1 MFIKMFSKVIC
12 DADIKILDFDCLR
25 FLIAGVGYVFE
36 RGFLHSFKLKNT
48 LKRAVMERGGRGG
61 KKREGGHGSYGA
73 GDDGEVGEKEAGKQG
88 EGMEGRRERG
98 ERVGMSWMDEGEGEE
113 RAG

>member
-1 MFIKMFSKVIC
+1 MG
-12 DADIKILDFDCLR
+12 D
-25 FLIAGVGYVFE
+25 VFE
-36 RGFLHSFKLKNT
+36 RGVLLSFKLKNT
-48 LKRAVMERGGRGG
+48 LKRAVMEREEGGRG
-61 KKREGGHGSYGA
+61 KEREGGHGSYGA

-98 ERVGMSWMDEGEGEE
+98 ERVGMSWMDVGEGEE

>member
-1 MFIKMFSKVIC
+1 MFFSRFFSRIFS
-12 DADIKILDFDCLR
+12 IISFDV
-25 FLIAGVGYVFE
+25 FFGGVGDVFA

-48 LKRAVMERGGRGG
+48 LKRAVMREEAGGGG
-61 KKREGGHGSYGA
+61 KEREGGHGSYGA